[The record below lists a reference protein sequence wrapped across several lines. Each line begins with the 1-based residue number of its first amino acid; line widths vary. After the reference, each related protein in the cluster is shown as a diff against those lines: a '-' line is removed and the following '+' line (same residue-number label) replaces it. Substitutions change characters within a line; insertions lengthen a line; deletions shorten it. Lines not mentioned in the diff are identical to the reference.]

1 MKLSLST
8 RAKEAIKTAL
18 AMALVYFIA
27 LKVSW
32 MNPSWAGFAVAMVSL
47 AAAGLSIQKGL
58 LRIAGTIPG
67 CVAAL
72 LILSFASQGRWV
84 FVMLACSWIFF
95 TTYLMIVDK
104 QRSYLWNVAGFVC
117 LIILLSGPSSS
128 ENAFNHAIYRS
139 AETIMGVVVYTLV
152 SVFLWPRSNAGAIVK
167 ASVDLVTTQAQIVR
181 AARHIITGTGT
192 RENLPQLH
200 SQEVQQLG
208 QLAHSLQA
216 EGSESYE
223 VQELRYLWNRL
234 HQLSAALMEVT
245 DRLATGFAQLSEID
259 ASTVLP
265 GLPAFFDE
273 LDYRFEQ
280 IQRVL
285 NGDSSEP
292 KATRRYRLGKPSEAS
307 GTRGTGPFYAVERSR
322 LPPQVGAGKRDSS
335 SYEIQSVTLKADTA
349 ALQGLPS
356 LDRAAL
362 AVGGENLKSIDS
374 LTRLILECVQ
384 DLKGD
389 SVRSARPGPI
399 PGQPARR
406 QGFALPVFDLDHLKG
421 ATFAAFTVFAGFLVW
436 ILVNPP
442 GHAGWFELSG
452 IIAMAMASTQQMN
465 PITLGKPIALASLL
479 CLAVYV
485 FIMPGLSTF
494 VGLGALLFILVFIN
508 CYFFTGVARLA
519 GMVAIIN
526 EIAVQNQQSYDFA
539 AMANSL
545 VFIVSVFVFLFF
557 LSYLLGASRPEKAL
571 LKLSRRYFRSMEY
584 LVSGLTPANSSEA
597 SWFQQWRYR
606 AHLYEIKTL
615 PEKIAS
621 WGRAIN
627 PDLFPANSKE
637 QVQALVTSLEVLS
650 IRVESLLEAGEDVRD
665 QHLVRRTSKEL
676 LPWLVKIETT
686 FSKWSA
692 HPETGAGAINDLKD
706 RLEKTL
712 KMLETR
718 IDRVLE
724 QMDTTSANPVS
735 SESYFRLLGSL
746 RGVSEASVAYAG
758 VAVGIDWGQWRE
770 EKFS

>member
-8 RAKEAIKTAL
+8 NAKEAIKTAL

-47 AAAGLSIQKGL
+47 AASGLSIQKGL

-104 QRSYLWNVAGFVC
+104 QRSYMWNVAGFVC
-117 LIILLSGPSSS
+117 LIILLSGPESS
-128 ENAFNHAIYRS
+128 ENAFNHAMYRS

-167 ASVDLVTTQAQIVR
+167 ASVDLVTTQARIIG
-181 AARHIITGTGT
+181 AARHIITGTGAK
-192 RENLPQLH
+192 ENLPQLH

-245 DRLATGFAQLSEID
+245 DRLATGFDQLAEID
-259 ASTVLP
+259 ANAVSPDLP
-265 GLPAFFDE
+265 VFFDE
-273 LDYRFEQ
+273 LDHRFEH
-280 IQRVL
+280 IQRLL
-285 NGDSSEP
+285 NGDSS
-292 KATRRYRLGKPSEAS
+292 
-307 GTRGTGPFYAVERSR
+307 
-322 LPPQVGAGKRDSS
+322 
-335 SYEIQSVTLKADTA
+335 SYNMQSVTLKVDTA
-349 ALQGLPS
+349 ALHGLPS

-362 AVGGENLKSIDS
+362 AVGRTDLKSIES
-374 LTRLILECVQ
+374 LTRRLCECVQ

-389 SVRSARPGPI
+389 SVGSARPRPI

-421 ATFAAFTVFAGFLVW
+421 ASFAAFTVFAGFMVW

-442 GHAGWFELSG
+442 GHTGWFELPG
-452 IIAMAMASTQQMN
+452 IIAMAMASTQQIN
-465 PITLGKPIALASLL
+465 PNMLGKPIGLASLL

-494 VGLGALLFILVFIN
+494 MGLGALLFVLVFIN

-545 VFIVSVFVFLFF
+545 VFIVSAFVFLFF
-557 LSYLLGASRPEKAL
+557 LSYLLSAPRPEKAL
-571 LKLSRRYFRSMEY
+571 LKLSRRYFRSMGY
-584 LVSGLTPANSSEA
+584 LVSELMPANSSEA
-597 SWFQQWRYR
+597 SWFQHWKYR

-627 PDLFPANSKE
+627 PELFPANSKE

-650 IRVESLLEAGEDVRD
+650 IRVESLLEAGEDARGH
-665 QHLVRRTSKEL
+665 HLIRKTSKEL
-676 LPWLVKIETT
+676 LPWLAKIETA

-712 KMLETR
+712 KALEAR

-724 QMDTTSANPVS
+724 QVDTTSANPVG

-758 VAVGIDWGQWRE
+758 AAAGIDWGQWRE